1 LLGANITL
9 LGLKVSD
16 EDKKLNDID
25 PSKPYETWTKFENL
39 LSRILKARLVPALA
53 LEDQCIR
60 ILRTE
65 WDSVSQRRG
74 LTSSLS

>member
-1 LLGANITL
+1 MTL
-9 LGLKVSD
+9 HT
-16 EDKKLNDID
+16 
-25 PSKPYETWTKFENL
+25 SKPYETWTKFENL

-65 WDSVSQRRG
+65 WDPVSQ
-74 LTSSLS
+74 